1 MVRLRIKVD
10 TTFLQIFE
18 NRLFGKTMPKK
29 EKKNWGY
36 KNYIL
41 EKSSNWAKLYLGDQ
55 EFV

>member
-29 EKKNWGY
+29 EKKIVVIKIIFW
-36 KNYIL
+36 
-41 EKSSNWAKLYLGDQ
+41 KSLQTEPNCI
-55 EFV
+55 